1 MEEAEQK
8 TESKK
13 KNRIIIFILIF
24 TNIICIGIAI
34 WLYKELQNKKT
45 EIKIVKEKSEEFV
58 VARDSLQIQLD
69 VLVAEHN
76 KVKSQYG
83 KLTKQLAKKDSLIA
97 AQIKEIQNLIDTK
110 GELRKVK
117 KKMDALRRIAQDYV
131 SRLDSLYTVSRELKD
146 ENVKIKENIKV
157 EKEKNSELTKTKD
170 DLSKKVNTAALLKVY
185 KINGYG
191 VKRKGSGKKEEVVK
205 KARKADELKITFTI
219 LENQLAKAG
228 PLDVY
233 VRVAGPDERI
243 LTDGIDDNTRMF
255 RFNGKEMQY
264 SMKKHIYYENLAQDL
279 ILYWKQKNDFD
290 AGIYY
295 VDVFTD
301 SLQLGTGSFNLEK

>member
-1 MEEAEQK
+1 MKDTVEK
-8 TESKK
+8 PKK
-13 KNRIIIFILIF
+13 KKRIIIYLLLF
-24 TNIICIGIAI
+24 TNITCIVVAI
-34 WLYKELQNKKT
+34 WLFRELQNKKI
-45 EIKIVKEKSEEFV
+45 EIKIVKEKSEAFV
-58 VARDSLQIQLD
+58 VARDSLQMQLD
-69 VLVAEHN
+69 ALVIEHN

-83 KLTKQLAKKDSLIA
+83 KLTKQLAKKDSLIG
-97 AQIKEIQNLIDTK
+97 AQIKEIQNLIDNK
-110 GELRKVK
+110 VELKKVK

-157 EKEKNSELTKTKD
+157 EKEKNSELTKTKE

-185 KINGYG
+185 KINGWG
-191 VKRKGSGKKEEVVK
+191 IKRKGGGKKEEVVK

-233 VRVAGPDERI
+233 VRVAGPNERI
-243 LTDGIDDNTRMF
+243 LTDGIDDNSRMF
-255 RFNGKEMQY
+255 KYNGKDMQY
-264 SMKKHIYYENLAQDL
+264 SLKKHIYYENIAQDL
-279 ILYWKQKNDFD
+279 TLYWKQKKDFE
-290 AGIYY
+290 AGVYY

-301 SLQLGTGSFNLEK
+301 SLQLGTGSFNLDK